1 MAAASSIF
9 RDKNEENKKRKY
21 EEKPNVFI
29 SKEIIVAR
37 FILFDLCVYNTAE
50 ISLKNG
56 CQVFVCSL
64 IIEDEIASL

>member
-9 RDKNEENKKRKY
+9 RDKNEKNKKY
-21 EEKPNVFI
+21 EEKPNAFI

-37 FILFDLCVYNTAE
+37 FILFDMYVYNTTE

-56 CQVFVCSL
+56 RQVFVCPL
-64 IIEDEIASL
+64 ITEDEIASL

>member
-1 MAAASSIF
+1 MQITPQ
-9 RDKNEENKKRKY
+9 KILLCGIVQVVN

-56 CQVFVCSL
+56 CQVFVCPL
-64 IIEDEIASL
+64 IIEDEIPSL